1 MSDTPT
7 PTPFFSIICPA
18 RLCPDRVREIVD
30 SLSQQIWTDWELVVS
45 VDDPE
50 PTAAAVYLASLR
62 DDPRVRLAPRTRR
75 ATGPGGAR
83 NDAVDCS
90 TGQYIVLLD
99 PDDALR
105 DDYLHK
111 FALHFHSYPDSRV
124 ALAPTRVVTENSGGE
139 SSMLFC
145 PITDAAGEVDIDTY
159 SQLLAPSHVVC
170 RRDAHIAWPEEC
182 PAEDVVRDAL
192 LVAAAKSVP
201 VLDTEYIAR
210 SLSRAERETRA
221 DCLRIAAVWP
231 QISTLFVLRAAS
243 AAMFDA
249 QHAAREDWYTFWARR
264 RDDLPQVEHIE
275 STSETHIWP
284 RPPRKTGTK
293 Y

>member
-1 MSDTPT
+1 MSDTPN
-7 PTPFFSIICPA
+7 PTPFFSAITAA
-18 RLCPDRVREIVD
+18 RLCPDRVRTLAD

-83 NDAVDCS
+83 NDALDAS
-90 TGQYIVLLD
+90 RGQYIVLLD

-105 DDYLHK
+105 DDYLQR
-111 FALHFHSYPDSRV
+111 FALHFHSYPDSRA
-124 ALAPTRVVTENSGGE
+124 ALAPTRVVTANAGGE

-145 PITDAAGEVDIDTY
+145 PLADAAGEVDIDTY

-170 RRDAHIAWPEEC
+170 RRDAHIACPEEC

-192 LVAAAKSVP
+192 LVAAERSVP
-201 VLDTEYIAR
+201 VLDTEYISQ
-210 SLSRAERETRA
+210 SLGGITERETRA

-243 AAMFDA
+243 MSMYDA
-249 QHAAREDWYTFWARR
+249 QRADHEDWFSFWARR

-275 STSETHIWP
+275 STSEMHTW
-284 RPPRKTGTK
+284 PRKTGTTH
-293 Y
+293 